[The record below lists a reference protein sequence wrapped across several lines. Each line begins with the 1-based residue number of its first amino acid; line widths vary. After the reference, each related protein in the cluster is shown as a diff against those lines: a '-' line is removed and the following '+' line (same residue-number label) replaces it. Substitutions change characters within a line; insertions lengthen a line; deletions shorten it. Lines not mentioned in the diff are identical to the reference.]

1 MALLGNYSVLAKS
14 PGRSLSGNVAS
25 GDRAQSGKSGALRC
39 RYVGGFDPK
48 SALPNGYQHPGAW
61 QLARVSGGLST
72 YTLTLGTGTVA
83 SGNLAGGKNGTADLT
98 GSGTISDAT
107 AALIVSAVA
116 ALTGSGSITNAAALA
131 FLNAAADLAGSGDL
145 TAART
150 ALGHAVAALTGGGS
164 ITVTPRADGELEAA
178 ITLAGEGVTPTSVA
192 AAVWDNPAGA
202 FLVAASRNRVVTDP
216 AAGTYTVYA
225 DDNTT
230 PLYVADLWADAAGT
244 VPYAGS
250 GAERR
255 DRLE

>member
-1 MALLGNYSVLAKS
+1 MLPRKAGGMSSYTI
-14 PGRSLSGNVAS
+14 
-25 GDRAQSGKSGALRC
+25 
-39 RYVGGFDPK
+39 VG
-48 SALPNGYQHPGAW
+48 
-61 QLARVSGGLST
+61 
-72 YTLTLGTGTVA
+72 GTGTVA
-83 SGNLAGGKNGTADLT
+83 SGNVAGGKNGTADLT
-98 GSGTISDAT
+98 GSGTITDAT

-116 ALTGSGSITNAAALA
+116 NLTGSGAITDAGALA
-131 FLNAAADLAGSGDL
+131 FLNAVADLAGSGNL
-145 TAART
+145 TAAT
-150 ALGHAVAALTGGGS
+150 DALAWAVAALTGAGS

-178 ITLAGEGVTPTSVA
+178 ITLAGEGVTPSSVA

-230 PLYVADLWADAAGT
+230 PLYVADLWEDAAGT
-244 VPYAGS
+244 VPYTGS